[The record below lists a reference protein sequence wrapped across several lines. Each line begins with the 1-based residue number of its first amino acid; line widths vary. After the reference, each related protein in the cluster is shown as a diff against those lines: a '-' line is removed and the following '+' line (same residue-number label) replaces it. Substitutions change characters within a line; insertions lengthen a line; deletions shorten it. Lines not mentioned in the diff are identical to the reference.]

1 MKFLYRLFSDAV
13 GLNKLNRLKEHGIT
27 DATIL
32 ALQDF
37 VAHAHDRELYLAN
50 PRYLAEQLKLVESD
64 ALHLLAASAATGVM
78 TLNWHV
84 GCPDCAHPAETVSV
98 LLGITPEYLCGT
110 CGNRFDAY
118 LDSVVTVTLSISETV
133 RHLSPTRRDDPTFR
147 AQVDERLGVVPALAL
162 INIPAFRDL
171 VTDQVL
177 LEGQSLGVQ
186 RLTIFFSDLR
196 DSTALYHCLGDARAY
211 ELVAAH
217 FRAVFG
223 AVARYKG
230 SAVKTIGDG
239 IMGVF
244 SDTGAALWGVAEAM
258 RAIQRLNDEAG
269 LTGDER
275 LQLKIGMHV
284 GPCIVVTLNRRLDF
298 FGETVNIA
306 ARLNGLAQSNK
317 AILSDAILAEPAHR
331 QLAENLGTVSPL
343 ATTLRGLPDRFDLHR
358 WDIRVPVDVAN
369 QSE

>member
-1 MKFLYRLFSDAV
+1 MKFLYHLFSDAV

-37 VAHAHDRELYLAN
+37 VTHAHDRELYLAN

-64 ALHLLAASAATGVM
+64 ALHLLAVSAAIGVI
-78 TLNWHV
+78 TLHWHV
-84 GCPDCAHPAETVSV
+84 DCPACTHPVGTVAV
-98 LLGITPEYLCGT
+98 LSGLTPKYVCSSCE
-110 CGNRFDAY
+110 NHFDAY
-118 LDSVVTVTLSISETV
+118 LDVVVTVRFSISENV
-133 RHLSPTRRDDPTFR
+133 RRLSPRRRDDPTFR
-147 AQVDERLGVVPALAL
+147 KQVDERLGGVPALAL

-171 VTDQVL
+171 VTDQIL
-177 LEGQSLGVQ
+177 LEGQSLGIH

-196 DSTALYHCLGDARAY
+196 GSTALYHHLGDARAY
-211 ELVAAH
+211 GLVAAH

-223 AVARYKG
+223 AVTRYKG

-244 SDTGAALWGVAEAM
+244 SDTGAALCGVAETM
-258 RAIQRLNDEAG
+258 RVIQRLNDEAG
-269 LTGDER
+269 LVGDNR

-306 ARLNGLAQSNK
+306 ARLNGLAQNDEV
-317 AILSDAILAEPAHR
+317 ILSDAILAEPAHR